1 MSDNSVPN
9 PPTFFGMLSIAF
21 STTLPTTG
29 IKPATALTGS
39 IIFLTTFELAILFIP
54 LPANFNNFYQFEF
67 SNTHFVRIKNQ
78 DFTFY
83 FVI

>member
-39 IIFLTTFELAILFIP
+39 INFFTTFQAILFIP
-54 LPANFNNFYQFEF
+54 LPANFNNFFINLNF
-67 SNTHFVRIKNQ
+67 PIP
-78 DFTFY
+78 
-83 FVI
+83 IL